1 MAKILIVD
9 DDSDMLD
16 LVRRALAKDGHQIH
30 TETARTEAF
39 WPNAVSNTT

>member
-16 LVRRALAKDGHQIH
+16 LVRRALAIS
-30 TETARTEAF
+30 AF
-39 WPNAVSNTT
+39 SADENHEGYPTDSKNRKQ

>member
-30 TETARTEAF
+30 TETDGQSFRR
-39 WPNAVSNTT
+39 NAVSNTT